1 MSDHVVNI
9 QKIGQH
15 NDIIKISIDKGV
27 EVTDA
32 MPFLIQLLDNC
43 FKNGMYKV
51 IFDMERIKFPSPS
64 FIAFLIEITAQ
75 SRRVGGN
82 VILIR
87 LPHSAINNFVTF
99 SPLNY
104 LATEETDTAAV
115 EELEV
120 LITKSKKDSEPELP
134 LLANKIII
142 PQVEE
147 EPSPFDAE
155 QDEEK
160 TEINAT
166 KLEVNKEIEI
176 KPTMATPA
184 PVEKIPELPK
194 EEIKPEKTEK
204 LAVEQNIFRLK
215 EPQLPVKEIISE
227 VAAEEKPLAER
238 IQPRP
243 KNVPADMNKAD
254 ELVENERTM
263 SRDEV
268 QKMIIELRK
277 QLEQESA
284 SINLPDLNAL
294 QGKIAPEKITAAKP
308 ESGLTASPAKSRP
321 GQQPELNI
329 PAESILHHS
338 VKPIMDQTSL
348 KKRESEPAAKSSQAV
363 SAGDSKKEISQEDKK
378 IPNKPLSES
387 LNTGDTGKLEIRE
400 ETDPKKPKAFRIRV
414 KSQIE
419 SLYKICDFVINLAT
433 QAGIP
438 EKERGKLK
446 VTVYEASLNVI
457 EHAYHSDPDEWIV
470 VTVQMDP
477 LRFITIIQD
486 WGESFNFD
494 DSKKYDVT
502 KAVQDRKT
510 GGFGLFIIQRAM
522 DQVQYKTDPLNGNRL
537 ILIKNLEPFKNKQ

>member
-27 EVTDA
+27 EVTEA
-32 MPFLIQLLDNC
+32 MPFLVQLLDNC

-87 LPHSAINNFVTF
+87 IPHSAINNFVTF

-104 LATEETDTAAV
+104 LATEETDSEAI
-115 EELEV
+115 EELEILTPKLKKNNEFTAPPKINEIIV
-120 LITKSKKDSEPELP
+120 PKDEKGIDHDLTDSAIPEEKIKIKVEEIKPPQETEIITELP
-134 LLANKIII
+134 LPSENILE
-142 PQVEE
+142 PQ
-147 EPSPFDAE
+147 S
-155 QDEEK
+155 K
-160 TEINAT
+160 
-166 KLEVNKEIEI
+166 
-176 KPTMATPA
+176 
-184 PVEKIPELPK
+184 
-194 EEIKPEKTEK
+194 EIKPEKAEK
-204 LAVEQNIFRLK
+204 LTVEQNIFRLK
-215 EPQLPVKEIISE
+215 EPKLPVKEIISE
-227 VAAEEKPLAER
+227 VAAEEKLPTER
-238 IQPRP
+238 NQPAQKNIQVATQINEKP
-243 KNVPADMNKAD
+243 
-254 ELVENERTM
+254 VERQKTM
-263 SRDEV
+263 SREEV
-268 QKMIIELRK
+268 QKLIAELRK
-277 QLEQESA
+277 QIEQQPDDIDFSDLTALQDKSQQDKVFQSKSNQESNKLFPGIKPEQES
-284 SINLPDLNAL
+284 
-294 QGKIAPEKITAAKP
+294 EV
-308 ESGLTASPAKSRP
+308 
-321 GQQPELNI
+321 NI
-329 PAESILHHS
+329 PAESILNQ
-338 VKPIMDQTSL
+338 PITPTTDQTSI
-348 KKRESEPAAKSSQAV
+348 
-363 SAGDSKKEISQEDKK
+363 KKETSQENKK
-378 IPNKPLSES
+378 VQRPSQSKPQQAID
-387 LNTGDTGKLEIRE
+387 GIKFEIKE
-400 ETDPKKPKAFRIRV
+400 ETDPNKPKAFRIRV

-419 SLYKICDFVINLAT
+419 SLYKICDFVINLAS

-470 VTVQMDP
+470 VTVQIDP
-477 LRFITIIQD
+477 QRFVIIIQD

-537 ILIKNLEPFKNKQ
+537 ILIKNLAPFKNM